1 MKAKVKVKK
10 QAVPGTFTLL
20 NLLFGFLAIIQA
32 SQGQVENA
40 CWLILGS
47 SLFDSLDG
55 PTARALKV
63 TSPFGIEF
71 DSIADIVSFC
81 TAPAV
86 ITYFAFAQQL
96 HPLLGASISFVPLFA
111 GAFRL
116 ARFNIDASEVPSPFY
131 SGLPTTAFAVIVSSY
146 VIFNTRLTGN
156 LGDPRIALSLIFLSS
171 LLMLTSIPYLKLTYI
186 GKNWR
191 SRVRVI
197 FFLFS
202 LAALTWWRGLVLFP
216 LTMLYVLGSLV
227 RFAIHKNDFDDE
239 IPTVTISQNKED
251 TFVR

>member
-1 MKAKVKVKK
+1 MKAKVRVNK
-10 QAVPGTFTLL
+10 QAVPGAFTFL

-32 SQGQVENA
+32 SQGHVENA
-40 CWLILGS
+40 CWLVLGG

-81 TAPAV
+81 TAPAI
-86 ITYFAFAQQL
+86 ITYFAFAQEL
-96 HPLLGASISFVPLFA
+96 DPLIGASMSFLPLFA

-116 ARFNIDASEVPSPFY
+116 ARFNIDASDVPSPFY
-131 SGLPTTAFAVIVSSY
+131 SGLPTTAFAIIISSY
-146 VIFNTRLTGN
+146 VIFTNRLVGN
-156 LGDPRIALSLIFLSS
+156 LGDPRIALSLIIFSS
-171 LLMLTSIPYLKLTYI
+171 LLMITNTPYPKLTYI
-186 GKNWR
+186 GKNWH

-202 LAALTWWRGLVLFP
+202 LAALTWWRGLILFP
-216 LTMLYVLGSLV
+216 LTMLYVFGSLV
-227 RFAIHKNDFDDE
+227 RFSIHKNDFDDDT
-239 IPTVTISQNKED
+239 PLVTISSEKED
-251 TFVR
+251 VFVR